1 MKRQLVLV
9 AGLLFHSL
17 YVSAAERVISLAPF
31 LTDMVVMLDATEQL
45 VGVLDDGQLP
55 PALDHI
61 PRVGGHQ
68 SLSLELIVQ
77 QKPDLVLAWDSGNPP
92 ALLSRLESWGIRVM
106 RFDPKNLASIAT
118 TVEQLGEELNAT
130 ERATGLNQRYNA
142 ALSHLAVPVDAD
154 APRVFIQLWDDPIY
168 TVSGKQLIGDAVDHC
183 GGVNVFDAL
192 PGLAPQ
198 VGREGVLAANPDLI
212 LVLADDGT
220 VVTEWLDRWRRF
232 PQLNAVRQS
241 GLQVLDSD
249 RLVRPT
255 PDVLDGVAQLCKLIA
270 RQRKVSRAAN

>member
-1 MKRQLVLV
+1 MRGWLV
-9 AGLLFHSL
+9 AGLLFQSVCL
-17 YVSAAERVISLAPF
+17 SAAERVISLAPF
-31 LTDMVVMLDATEQL
+31 LTDMVIMLDATEQL

-55 PALDHI
+55 PELDHV

-68 SLSLELIVQ
+68 SLSLELIVE

-92 ALLSRLESWGIRVM
+92 ALLGRLESWGIRVL
-106 RFDPKNLASIAT
+106 RFDPKTLQSIAT
-118 TVEQLGEELNAT
+118 TVERLGEALHAS
-130 ERATGLNQRYNA
+130 ERATQLNEHYSA
-142 ALSHLAVPVDAD
+142 ALSQLAVPVDAD

-168 TVSGKQLIGDAVDHC
+168 TVSGNQLIGAAVNHC

-212 LVLADDGT
+212 LVLADDGKA
-220 VVTEWLDRWRRF
+220 VTEWLDRWRRF
-232 PQLNAVRQS
+232 PQLNAVHQD
-241 GLQVLDSD
+241 GLQVLDSY

-255 PDVLDGVAQLCKLIA
+255 PDVLDGVEQLCKLIA
-270 RQRKVSRAAN
+270 RQRKLSRAAN

>member
-1 MKRQLVLV
+1 MRGWLV
-9 AGLLFHSL
+9 AGLLFQSVCL
-17 YVSAAERVISLAPF
+17 SAAERVISLAPF
-31 LTDMVVMLDATEQL
+31 LTDMVIMLDATEQL

-55 PALDHI
+55 PELDHV

-68 SLSLELIVQ
+68 SLSLELIVE

-92 ALLSRLESWGIRVM
+92 ALLSRLESWGIRVL
-106 RFDPKNLASIAT
+106 RFDPKTLESIAA
-118 TVEQLGEELNAT
+118 TVEQLGEALHAS
-130 ERATGLNQRYNA
+130 ERATQLNEHYNA
-142 ALSHLAVPVDAD
+142 ALSQLAVPVDAD

-168 TVSGKQLIGDAVDHC
+168 TVSGNQLIGDAVKHC

-212 LVLADDGT
+212 LVLADQGKA
-220 VVTEWLDRWRRF
+220 VTEWLDRWRRF
-232 PQLNAVRQS
+232 PQLNAVRQD

-255 PDVLDGVAQLCKLIA
+255 PDVLDGVQRLCELIED
-270 RQRKVSRAAN
+270 QRTASRAAK